1 VFQSFRIRNYR
12 LYFAGQTVSSIGT
25 FMQAVAQAW
34 LVLQLTGSGAAL
46 GFLTTLQFGPLL
58 VFGGPAGVLADRFDR
73 RRLYVVT
80 QCVLTVEALVLGLLV
95 TAGVAELWMV
105 YVLAVVLGMVS
116 AVDQPLRQTI
126 VMDIVGPADLP
137 NAVSLNMALGSTSR
151 AVGPA
156 LAGITIAVFGIGPCF
171 LVNAASYLVMIA
183 ALLVMRPSE
192 FHPAE
197 REPHAKG
204 QFRAGLAYVGATP
217 ELRSTLILI
226 AIVFGLAWEFE
237 VSLPLMAQFTFD
249 GGVAL
254 FGLLASAV
262 GVGAVVGGLESAR
275 RANPSRRMLGLAGV
289 GMTVAVW
296 ASTLAPSVAS
306 EVVALFFAGA
316 GGVILVAVAS
326 TRLQL
331 EAAPRM
337 RGRVMAMYAIC
348 VLGTRVIG
356 GPIVGWFGQTFG
368 PRASLAVGAVALSLA
383 IPGWLLLSRHE
394 WSSMEILGPT
404 ATEGAPE

>member
-1 VFQSFRIRNYR
+1 MFQSFRIRNYR

-171 LVNAASYLVMIA
+171 LVNAA
-183 ALLVMRPSE
+183 
-192 FHPAE
+192 FC
-197 REPHAKG
+197 
-204 QFRAGLAYVGATP
+204 
-217 ELRSTLILI
+217 
-226 AIVFGLAWEFE
+226 
-237 VSLPLMAQFTFD
+237 PL
-249 GGVAL
+249 
-254 FGLLASAV
+254 
-262 GVGAVVGGLESAR
+262 
-275 RANPSRRMLGLAGV
+275 
-289 GMTVAVW
+289 
-296 ASTLAPSVAS
+296 
-306 EVVALFFAGA
+306 
-316 GGVILVAVAS
+316 
-326 TRLQL
+326 
-331 EAAPRM
+331 
-337 RGRVMAMYAIC
+337 
-348 VLGTRVIG
+348 
-356 GPIVGWFGQTFG
+356 
-368 PRASLAVGAVALSLA
+368 
-383 IPGWLLLSRHE
+383 
-394 WSSMEILGPT
+394 
-404 ATEGAPE
+404 